1 MARRAASKAREL
13 KWIRWDMAF
22 KQERSGHVWRKRT
35 RSFVMGSLSHRSSH
49 DIILLEH
56 SYQLHA
62 MIVENKKPKK
72 VALPEIRLINLLP
85 TVPQIVVSDDDLAQ
99 LSYLNEPSVL
109 HNLCV
114 DITRKYTLHRMA
126 GPVLLSVNSFKNVQ
140 LYGDDAAFHAMV
152 AELKWIRSDMTLCNR
167 DVIINL
173 TKDGENSVEK
183 VHKRQTKKS
192 SKETESVKKA
202 KNVADNDMARRAASK
217 ARDLKWIRWDMAFM
231 QQRSG
236 LLEEENMKLRD
247 GHLVDHARDWRRI
260 QCFCLEG
267 YHAVHLDLYGYGL
280 GAGTLGPFITSVIRQ
295 YVNPFKNFQLYGDD
309 AAYHALVAELKW
321 IISDMT
327 LCKRDVGVPALWST
341 THLTSHDMSSSLRE
355 LVYGECSLIF
365 RLHKK
370 ADIHHGETSSEHG
383 LKTEISKK
391 PRLVLDDYY
400 FYLPHIRLQ
409 SAEHTADG
417 YLLPEHSYQP
427 HDMIVENQKPKKSC
441 EAVDHAK
448 RLEEDSM
455 ILLKGEED
463 GIDNAFMQE
472 RSGLLEK
479 ENKKLHDGLFVLP
492 EHCYQPHDMI
502 VENQKP
508 KKSCEAV
515 DHAKRLE
522 EDSMILLK
530 GEKDGI
536 DNAFMQERSGLL
548 EEENKKLHDGLFEGY
563 HAVHLDSIW
572 FIDLALV
579 ALPEIRC
586 WQHDQIWESGQ
597 IKSNSMEKSL
607 FQLSDMTITMAR
619 QAASMA
625 REPMWEDS
633 VLLLRGFDSLDKF
646 LSHLSNNLETALE
659 HTITMARRA
668 ASKAREPMW
677 VRWDMAFMQERSGL
691 LEEENKKLRDGLID
705 KAWRSRRSQGL
716 LLEHSYQ
723 PHDMIVEN
731 QKLKRVVKQL
741 IMLRDWRRIQCFCL
755 EGYHAVHLD
764 SLWFMDL
771 VLVALP
777 EIRTHEKRVGLV
789 NDQNVAFLSCLNVQ
803 QLSVYE

>member
-1 MARRAASKAREL
+1 MLCFHSCSLVKLGDLEEAKAVLDDWTSTCYTYDFRVPDILLTGYLAKSLSHLSNKLETALELTKTMARRAASKAREL

-22 KQERSGHVWRKRT
+22 KQERSGLLEEENKKLRDGLFGKAWRSR
-35 RSFVMGSLSHRSSH
+35 RSKAVLDDWTSTCHTYDFAEHTADGILSKGAIDLPRHL
-49 DIILLEH
+49 LLEH

-72 VALPEIRLINLLP
+72 VALPEIRAEVDQIGYDIMQQRCGCACVWKYHHLTSHYISSSYESLLWGMRFDFSS
-85 TVPQIVVSDDDLAQ
+85 PQ
-99 LSYLNEPSVL
+99 
-109 HNLCV
+109 
-114 DITRKYTLHRMA
+114 K
-126 GPVLLSVNSFKNVQ
+126 G
-140 LYGDDAAFHAMV
+140 
-152 AELKWIRSDMTLCNR
+152 
-167 DVIINL
+167 
-173 TKDGENSVEK
+173 VED
-183 VHKRQTKKS
+183 
-192 SKETESVKKA
+192 ET
-202 KNVADNDMARRAASK
+202 DNDMARRAASK

-247 GHLVDHARDWRRI
+247 GHLGDKYRLSFPKAIDFPRLLEHSYQPHDMIVENKKPKECCEAVDHAKR
-260 QCFCLEG
+260 LEEDPMLLLRG
-267 YHAVHLDLYGYGL
+267 LSCCPFGSLWFMDL
-280 GAGTLGPFITSVIRQ
+280 V
-295 YVNPFKNFQLYGDD
+295 
-309 AAYHALVAELKW
+309 LVALPE
-321 IISDMT
+321 IRAEVDHIGHDIMQER
-327 LCKRDVGVPALWST
+327 CGCACIVEYH
-341 THLTSHDMSSSLRE
+341 HLTSHDMSSSYE
-355 LVYGECSLIF
+355 SLLWGMQF
-365 RLHKK
+365 DFSSPQK
-370 ADIHHGETSSEHG
+370 ADIHPGETSSEHG
-383 LKTEISKK
+383 LKTELGDLEEAKALLDDFTSTTSEAIDLLQHLLLLLEHSNQLLAMIVENKK
-391 PRLVLDDYY
+391 PKK
-400 FYLPHIRLQ
+400 
-409 SAEHTADG
+409 
-417 YLLPEHSYQP
+417 P

-455 ILLKGEED
+455 ILLKGEE
-463 GIDNAFMQE
+463 
-472 RSGLLEK
+472 
-479 ENKKLHDGLFVLP
+479 
-492 EHCYQPHDMI
+492 
-502 VENQKP
+502 
-508 KKSCEAV
+508 
-515 DHAKRLE
+515 
-522 EDSMILLK
+522 
-530 GEKDGI
+530 DGI

-586 WQHDQIWESGQ
+586 WLHDQLWESGQ

-668 ASKAREPMW
+668 ASKAREPMAI
-677 VRWDMAFMQERSGL
+677 DFPRSSMFSPF
-691 LEEENKKLRDGLID
+691 D
-705 KAWRSRRSQGL
+705 KCFWSTL
-716 LLEHSYQ
+716 
-723 PHDMIVEN
+723 MIVEN

-777 EIRTHEKRVGLV
+777 EIRLIH
-789 NDQNVAFLSCLNVQ
+789 SC
-803 QLSVYE
+803 